1 MYMSDEERA
10 GNEEAL
16 AWLQGNSDLFDDLA
30 DLVESM
36 AKPLGATERAFLQVV
51 GNAARAAKREDL
63 PTPAGA
69 PAPRAKGPAKAQPTP
84 EAPAEPK
91 VDIDQFRRRMRE
103 HERARRLEQ
112 LGRFN
117 AAAWLEQGAMVR
129 RMGWRDE

>member
-91 VDIDQFRRRMRE
+91 VDIDAFRRRQRE
-103 HERARRLEQ
+103 HERAARLER
-112 LGRFN
+112 LARSN
-117 AAAWLEQGAMVR
+117 ADAWREQGAFLAATR
-129 RMGWRDE
+129 RF

>member
-1 MYMSDEERA
+1 MYMSDDERA

-16 AWLQGNSDLFDDLA
+16 AWLQGNSELFDDLA

-69 PAPRAKGPAKAQPTP
+69 PAARAKGPAKAQPAP
-84 EAPAEPK
+84 EAPPAPK
-91 VDIDQFRRRMRE
+91 VDIDAFRRRQRE
-103 HERARRLEQ
+103 HERAARLDR
-112 LGRFN
+112 LARSN
-117 AAAWLEQGAMVR
+117 ADAWREQGAFLAATR
-129 RMGWRDE
+129 RF